1 MDMMKVIGYIV
12 FMALFLTAFFIIFKF
27 QFGSEGNDERGQK
40 ILITAYMPAFPIIPI
55 GWLLVT
61 LYDDSVQAIC
71 YDLYKWLIWILVV
84 AAFIVHGATIFLLK
98 RRW

>member
-1 MDMMKVIGYIV
+1 MDLMKVIGYIV
-12 FMALFLTAFFIIFKF
+12 FMALFLMALFIIFKF
-27 QFGSEGNDERGQK
+27 QFGSEGKDERGQK
-40 ILITAYMPAFPIIPI
+40 ILNTAYMTAFPIIPI
-55 GWLLVT
+55 GWLFIT
-61 LYDDSVQAIC
+61 LYDDYVQVIG